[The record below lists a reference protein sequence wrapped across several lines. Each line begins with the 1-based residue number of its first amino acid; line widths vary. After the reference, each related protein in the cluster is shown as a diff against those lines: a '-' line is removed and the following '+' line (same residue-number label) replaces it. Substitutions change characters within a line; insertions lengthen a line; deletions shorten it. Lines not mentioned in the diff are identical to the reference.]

1 MVTTPTELLLLANR
15 DAQDRLGIANATDPW
30 AGSPFE
36 WIRKI
41 PASRTR
47 GKAGELLA
55 EAWLIRLGLRV
66 AAASDAGHDRRVAGR
81 KVEIKFSTP
90 WRAAPSQTGSFRFQQ
105 IRDQDYEVALL
116 LGLTPIRAQI
126 WLVPKEE
133 LYVHATGQHGGAQ
146 GVVRWLSFPA
156 NAPPK
161 WLQPF
166 GGELERAE
174 GIVRSWFSA

>member
-1 MVTTPTELLLLANR
+1 MTNPTELLLLANR
-15 DAQDRLGIANATDPW
+15 DAQDRLGLARTDDPW

-41 PASRTR
+41 IAPRTR

-55 EAWLIRLGLRV
+55 EAWLLRLGLPV
-66 AAASDAGHDRRVAGR
+66 APPSNTGHDRLVAQR
-81 KVEIKFSTP
+81 RVEIKFSTP
-90 WRAAPSQTGSFRFQQ
+90 WRRSPRQPEYFKFQQ

-126 WLVPKEE
+126 WLVPKGE
-133 LYVHATGQHGGAQ
+133 LYHRATGQHGGAQ
-146 GVVRWLSFPA
+146 SVVRWLSFPPES
-156 NAPPK
+156 PPD

-166 GGELERAE
+166 GGELEKAE
-174 GIVRSWFSA
+174 AVVRSWFSI